1 MVDQSKVRRKR
12 WQRLASAY
20 QIVLPLS
27 IVCTAI
33 SILHASLT
41 GSKAALPVALVALAG
56 RIIHQQTIVMAL
68 KPQHNRCI
76 TRDNKIRLGANVRKE
91 HIHTHARARA
101 PLSIHWSYTAIEP
114 VSSVTQSITRFQL
127 TKSILRRL
135 RMYACIWSVDSST
148 SVYWMHATY
157 GKVFFPFSFVRV
169 AALHLELALVS

>member
-1 MVDQSKVRRKR
+1 MYSHLHTPCVPYRIEGRTPSRPRSACRSNYPPTNHSDGAKAPTQPLHHPRQQDSIRRQCA
-12 WQRLASAY
+12 QRAY
-20 QIVLPLS
+20 
-27 IVCTAI
+27 T
-33 SILHASLT
+33 
-41 GSKAALPVALVALAG
+41 
-56 RIIHQQTIVMAL
+56 
-68 KPQHNRCI
+68 
-76 TRDNKIRLGANVRKE
+76 
-91 HIHTHARARA
+91 HTHARARA

-135 RMYACIWSVDSST
+135 RMCACIWSVDSSM